1 LGYALFK
8 ATKIKNCSLKNRI
21 TMAPMF
27 TGYGNAD
34 GTISQ
39 AILEHYKDMGASG
52 VGLVVVENM
61 IVDSERSRFGR
72 LMAIDGGETI
82 PALSL
87 LAGAIKAGGA
97 AAFCQINHGGRF
109 AMVPNPIAP
118 SPVPAFGG
126 PVPEEMNLVMIET
139 IIQKYVD
146 AALRVKQAGFDGV
159 EIHGAT
165 GYLPAQFLSPRTNLR
180 NDEYGGSLENRMRFG
195 LQLVHRIR
203 ESLGSDYPV
212 GYRFMADEW
221 LPDGLHLD
229 DAKVYATQLDKLGVA
244 YLSVTAGTYESMF
257 LPDKASL
264 SMQENYMADLAG
276 SIKEVVGTKVIAAGR
291 VATPEAAERI
301 LASNQADLVGL
312 ARVLFADPSWP
323 QKAAAGKSGEIN
335 RCRTECDVCM
345 KLVMQQKPVICAA
358 WDNVRK
364 NKFKRLLTT

>member
-1 LGYALFK
+1 MGSKLFTV
-8 ATKIKNCSLKNRI
+8 ARIKKCLLKNRI

-34 GTISQ
+34 GTISP
-39 AILEHYKDMGASG
+39 AVLEHYKEMGASG

-61 IVDSERSRFGR
+61 IVDGQRSRFGR
-72 LMAIDGGETI
+72 LMAIDSNETI
-82 PALSL
+82 PELSR
-87 LAGAIKAGGA
+87 LAGVIKEGGA

-126 PVPEEMNLVMIET
+126 PVPEEMNIEMIESV
-139 IIQKYVD
+139 IQKYVD
-146 AALRVKQAGFDGV
+146 AAMRAKQAGFDGV

-165 GYLPAQFLSPRTNLR
+165 GYLPAQFLSPRTNMR
-180 NDEYGGSLENRMRFG
+180 NDQYGGSLENRMRFG
-195 LQLVHRIR
+195 LQLVH
-203 ESLGSDYPV
+203 SVQQALGSDYPV

-229 DAKVYATQLDKLGVA
+229 EAKIYAIELDKLGVA

-257 LPDKASL
+257 LPDKVTL

-276 SIKEVVGTKVIAAGR
+276 SIKEVVGTTIIAAGR
-291 VATPEAAERI
+291 IATPEAAEQI

-312 ARVLFADPSWP
+312 ARVLFSDPFWP
-323 QKAAAGKSGEIN
+323 QKAAEGKSREIN
-335 RCRTECDVCM
+335 RCRTECDTCI

-364 NKFKRLLTT
+364 NKFKELLII